1 MWRQQGRHRT
11 GTTGGNSLHPT
22 QQWMEHD
29 DDEKDKSLPG
39 TCGKLDLPWME
50 RRLQETRR
58 TNATDIDTATSVP
71 DGGSAALIWLSGDET
86 LDV

>member
-1 MWRQQGRHRT
+1 M
-11 GTTGGNSLHPT
+11 TTT
-22 QQWMEHD
+22 
-29 DDEKDKSLPG
+29 KRDKCLPG
-39 TCGKLDLPWME
+39 SCAEPDLPWME
-50 RRLQETRR
+50 RRLQKARR